1 MSAVAATLQ
10 SIRRRPGGATADRCI
25 EVRQDRGPRRAPGTS
40 TREAT
45 VEVYG
50 ATPSGSE
57 VAAEA
62 PHTGAGSRVWRSG
75 DLRSGRPLGR
85 AAGGSGEAASTG
97 GASLEQVERRS
108 A

>member
-1 MSAVAATLQ
+1 MSAVAAVSQ
-10 SIRRRPGGATADRCI
+10 SILRHPGGVAEGRCV
-25 EVRQDRGPRRAPGTS
+25 EVRQDRRPRRAPGTS
-40 TREAT
+40 TREAM

-62 PHTGAGSRVWRSG
+62 RHTGAGSRVWRG
-75 DLRSGRPLGR
+75 GNLRSGRPLGR

-97 GASLEQVERRS
+97 GASRE
-108 A
+108 